1 LKTVFAFSILIA
13 AAQAQYPGGYPGQYP
28 GGGYPGGGYPGG
40 GYPGGGYPG
49 RTTPGIPIPRR
60 SNPQGDSTKGQ
71 PLPNFRGHLKQMDAK
86 SITLELDDNRVLDF
100 KRTDK
105 TKFFK
110 GGDELKTPEFSP
122 GDQLSVEGPRD
133 QAGYLTAVNVY
144 WEKAADKAA
153 VADRDKNVHDTW
165 KDDEAKPDAKEGAA
179 KDAKEADAAVRP
191 TEPAPPPAR
200 PDSSDPG
207 PPTLRR
213 GKPADVARE
222 RAAPVP
228 EVAAAQPPAAA
239 QQPQAAPSPAV
250 APPPP
255 AAPRPVETARAETGA
270 PMPIAAAPASDEEIF
285 NAMHRP
291 MDPLIRKATEAAME
305 FTETLP
311 DYVCQEMMAR
321 FQSESHPA
329 SWQPLDVVSTNVIY
343 RGGKEEYRDLAINGK
358 PVKKTMEEIGG
369 AWSTGEFGTVLID
382 LFSPATDAQFRGMGD
397 SRMAGVSTKK
407 FDFEV
412 KRENSH
418 WTIHMAS
425 QTYNPAY
432 KGTVWIDPA
441 TSRVLRIEM
450 EALNF
455 PDEFPTDHVE
465 SATDYQY
472 IRLGD
477 ARQYLLPV
485 HAETLSCQRM
495 SNYCSRN
502 TIDFRNYHKYT
513 GESTIQYQD
522 VNSNVKFDD
531 KEKDQDKEKS
541 KKP

>member
-1 LKTVFAFSILIA
+1 VRFVFAFSILIA

-28 GGGYPGGGYPGG
+28 GGGYPYPGGGYPYPGGGGGYPGG
-40 GYPGGGYPG
+40 GG
-49 RTTPGIPIPRR
+49 GIPIPRGR

-100 KRTDK
+100 KRNEK

-110 GGDELKTPEFSP
+110 GGEELKTPAFSP
-122 GDQLSVEGPRD
+122 GDQISVEGPRD

-144 WEKAADKAA
+144 WEKAAEKAVA
-153 VADRDKNVHDTW
+153 ADRDKNVHDTW
-165 KDDEAKPDAKEGAA
+165 KDDEAKPGAPA
-179 KDAKEADAAVRP
+179 PPASKDAGADARP
-191 TEPAPPPAR
+191 TEPAPPPAK
-200 PDSSDPG
+200 PDAADPG

-222 RAAPVP
+222 KAAPVP
-228 EVAAAQPPAAA
+228 EGAAA
-239 QQPQAAPSPAV
+239 QQPPT
-250 APPPP
+250 PPPP
-255 AAPRPVETARAETGA
+255 PVAAQPLPAARPQDAAVQPAGMPAPVETARAEAGA
-270 PMPIAAAPASDEEIF
+270 PIAAMPASDEETLS
-285 NAMHRP
+285 ALRRP
-291 MDPLIRKATEAAME
+291 MEPLIRKATEAAME

-311 DYVCQEMMAR
+311 DYVCQEIMSR
-321 FQSESHPA
+321 FQSESHPPN
-329 SWQPLDVVSTNVIY
+329 WQPLDVVSTNVLY
-343 RGGKEEYRDLAINGK
+343 RSGKEEYRDLAVNGK
-358 PVKKTMEEIGG
+358 PVKKSMEELGG
-369 AWSTGEFGTVLID
+369 AWSTGEFGTILID
-382 LFSPATDAQFRGMGD
+382 LFSPATDAAFRSAGD

-407 FDFEV
+407 YDFSV

-418 WTIHMAS
+418 WAVHMAS

-450 EALNF
+450 QALNF
-455 PDEFPTDHVE
+455 PDDFPTDHVE

-485 HAETLSCQRM
+485 HAETLGCQRM
-495 SNYCSRN
+495 SEYCSRN
-502 TIDFRNYHKYT
+502 TIDFRNYHKYE
-513 GESTIQYQD
+513 GESTIQYQNVD
-522 VNSNVKFDD
+522 SNIKFDD
-531 KEKDQDKEKS
+531 KEKGDT
-541 KKP
+541 KK